1 MNKKLTLAVLL
12 WVASCCTLCAQAQSN
27 DLNKEVAKPDP
38 KIYSDVHVVFM
49 HLEDR
54 STFDAGIGSRVGYD
68 FSRSISVEGEVN
80 FFPGNKI
87 GHGGKK
93 EQGFLQVKVGRRFDR
108 VGFFAKAGPGL
119 MMQSKGYVTILQSPL
134 GCNGDPG
141 SFSCEDFK
149 TTTSFASDLGG
160 VFEIYPSRRTFIR
173 IDAGSTFL
181 ADTVYHKN
189 FQTSS
194 GFGVR
199 F

>member
-1 MNKKLTLAVLL
+1 MNKKLTLAVLFF
-12 WVASCCTLCAQAQSN
+12 VASFCTVCAQAQTN
-27 DLNKEVAKPDP
+27 DVNNEVTQPDR
-38 KIYSDVHVVFM
+38 KVYSDVHVVFR
-49 HLEDR
+49 HLQNKH
-54 STFDAGIGSRVGYD
+54 TFDAGIGSRVGYD
-68 FSRSISVEGEVN
+68 FTHSISVEGEVN
-80 FFPGNKI
+80 LFPQNKI
-87 GHGGKK
+87 WQGGKK
-93 EQGFLQVKVGRRFDR
+93 EQSFVRVKVGRRFDR

-119 MMQSKGYVTILQSPL
+119 MIQSKGKDTLLQDPL

-141 SFSCEDFK
+141 SFSCHDFK

-160 VFEIYPSRRTFIR
+160 VFEVYPSKRTFIR

-181 ADTVYHKN
+181 ADSGYHKN